1 MTNLPNIPTK
11 LGKQRGILSI
21 YLLHSLK
28 KKPKSGYELLSE
40 INKKTDGT
48 WKPSKGTIYPLLK
61 NLEEEGLIKVK
72 NVDKRSK
79 HIFEV
84 TLEGK
89 NVLLNFKKHGKQM
102 EKKFNQFRKL
112 ISEIVSPK
120 ETEIVNLL
128 FDIRMTSISKIKKNK
143 GDVVEILEKCLL
155 NLKKLNFDYSEVKI
169 NET

>member
-1 MTNLPNIPTK
+1 MNNLPNMQTK
-11 LGKQRGILSI
+11 VGKQRGILTI

-28 KKPKSGYELLSE
+28 KKPKSGYEILSE

-79 HIFEV
+79 HIFEL
-84 TLEGK
+84 TIEGQK
-89 NVLLNFKKHGKQM
+89 VLSNVKKHGKQM

-120 ETEIVNLL
+120 ETEIANLL
-128 FDIRMTSISKIKKNK
+128 FDIRMTSISKIKKNR
-143 GDVVEILEKCLL
+143 GDVVKILENCLL
-155 NLKKLNFDYSEVKI
+155 NLKKINLDYREM
-169 NET
+169 